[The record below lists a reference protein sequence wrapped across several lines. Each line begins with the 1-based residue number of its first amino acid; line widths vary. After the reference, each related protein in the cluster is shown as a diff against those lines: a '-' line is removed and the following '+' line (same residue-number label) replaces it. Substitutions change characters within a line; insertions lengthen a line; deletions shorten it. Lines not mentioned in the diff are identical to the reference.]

1 MYIFIHM
8 MEEDN
13 NSFQGSILK
22 EFMEQT
28 SWIIDKNMI
37 TSSTDYLNKLM
48 RVNQSNLFL
57 VQCSMEDKLF
67 TELLT
72 LSLFFENDIESSIM
86 FSLLLLKLKK
96 WKILYKS
103 IRLFYFYSSGVW

>member
-1 MYIFIHM
+1 M